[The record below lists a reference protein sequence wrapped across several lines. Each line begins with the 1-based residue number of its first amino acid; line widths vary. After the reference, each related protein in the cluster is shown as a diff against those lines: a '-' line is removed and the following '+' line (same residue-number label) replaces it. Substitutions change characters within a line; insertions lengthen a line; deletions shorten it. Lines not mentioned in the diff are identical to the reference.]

1 MVKKKKITI
10 YDYYYINKKLLWN
23 IIRYDTYRKY
33 IKIETFN
40 LHSIQVGTPYT
51 NKYQILDS
59 EQAIISILIY
69 IKYK

>member
-1 MVKKKKITI
+1 M
-10 YDYYYINKKLLWN
+10 
-23 IIRYDTYRKY
+23 IRYDTYHKY